1 MRKQLRMVDGHLVGR
16 MLCKRGSI
24 RLPCPF
30 VTELDCL
37 AKTALSVVES
47 RSYRMRD
54 NFVRRFC
61 HFGALAM
68 HSSITPTHG
77 RRCENLPYL
86 HTPLYCV
93 WQLYHAAYTHCSPGP
108 PPRVNSH

>member
-1 MRKQLRMVDGHLVGR
+1 MADVVRERPFPHIVHLRY
-16 MLCKRGSI
+16 
-24 RLPCPF
+24 PF
-30 VTELDCL
+30 DCL
-37 AKTALSVVES
+37 ANTALSVVES
-47 RSYRMRD
+47 PSCPIRD

-68 HSSITPTHG
+68 LAHIKAERG
-77 RRCENLPYL
+77 LQCQNLPYL

-93 WQLYHAAYTHCSPGP
+93 WQVRPRCVHACSAGP